1 MKTYV
6 VYYREYEWR
15 DDGDHHIVSIHKTMD
30 GAEKAKEKSQEED
43 RKYVGG
49 DEIWDILEY
58 KLND

>member
-6 VYYREYEWR
+6 VYYREYGWR

-30 GAEKAKEKSQEED
+30 GAERAKEKSQEED